1 MHNLANMSRKNY
13 NPPSSSIYDY
23 FHGKIN
29 VFYKKNKKQMV
40 AYSSIQNQPLTNN
53 SHHFNI

>member
-29 VFYKKNKKQMV
+29 VFYKKKQKTNG
-40 AYSSIQNQPLTNN
+40 SIQ
-53 SHHFNI
+53 